1 MNDSHDMD
9 MDKEL
14 IKEIQHYAGKLP
26 PERQERILEGI
37 RAMLFTRKELSGRE
51 AKNGLVRRTGDMNV
65 YITDCRSFA
74 VLSMALALRLVLF
87 FYRLHTQPD

>member
-26 PERQERILEGI
+26 PERQERILEVI
-37 RAMLFTRKELSGRE
+37 RAMLFTRKKISGRE
-51 AKNGLVRRTGDMNV
+51 AKNWLVRGTGDMNV

-87 FYRLHTQPD
+87 FYRLHTQSD